1 MAPGDLLRLLLSL
14 VAYAVS
20 FPVLEALLD
29 PAGGGGVP
37 PLAFGAVRH
46 ACAGVLLWGLAAARG
61 VRVFAP
67 DAGPWGARLA
77 PWGVLAVFAT
87 ELTQNYGFTRT
98 SASVASLMQSG
109 AGLPAALA
117 GVVLFRERLTRGKV
131 AGLAVVSIALV
142 AFLSPDLEAPGV
154 TAAGNLLMCGTA
166 LAYAGA
172 DVYGKHLL
180 GGGVSPLRLVAHGHL
195 LGSVLLFAAS
205 VCVEVSP
212 WGAFAEPC
220 VWGALAFLVLGP
232 GIFASLMWLDVLSR
246 LPVSVVAP
254 IGSFI
259 PVLASAMSWAVL
271 GERMTGAQMAA
282 GGALLAGLWLLARP
296 GRAVISGIEVR

>member
-14 VAYAVS
+14 VAYAAS

-29 PAGGGGVP
+29 PVGGGGVP

-46 ACAGVLLWGLAAARG
+46 ACAGVLLGGIAASRG
-61 VRVFAP
+61 VRILAP
-67 DAGPWGARLA
+67 GAGPWGVRLA
-77 PWGVLAVFAT
+77 PWGILAVFAT
-87 ELTQNYGFTRT
+87 EATQNYGFTRT
-98 SASVASLMQSG
+98 SASVASLLQSG
-109 AGLPAALA
+109 AGVPAALA
-117 GVVLFRERLTRGKV
+117 GVVLFRERLTRGKA
-131 AGLAVVSIALV
+131 AGLVLASLALV
-142 AFLSPDLEAPGV
+142 AFFSPDLEAPGV

-180 GGGVSPLRLVAHGHL
+180 GSGVSPLRLVTHGHL
-195 LGSVLLFAAS
+195 LGAALLLGAS
-205 VCVEVSP
+205 ACVEVSP
-212 WGAFAEPC
+212 WGSFAHAR

-232 GIFASLMWLDVLSR
+232 GIFAALMWLDVLSR

-254 IGSFI
+254 MGCLM
-259 PVLASAMSWAVL
+259 PLLVSAMSWALL
-271 GERMTGAQMAA
+271 GERMTPAQLAA

-296 GRAVISGIEVR
+296 GRSLALTSRAD